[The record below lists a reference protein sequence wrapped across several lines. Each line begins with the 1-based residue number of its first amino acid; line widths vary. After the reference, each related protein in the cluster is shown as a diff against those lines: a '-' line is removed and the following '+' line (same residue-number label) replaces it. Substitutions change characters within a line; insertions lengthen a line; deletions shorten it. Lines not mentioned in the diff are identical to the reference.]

1 MLKLEKISHKQFK
14 KKLITAKLQNKILKS
29 KNIVLYN
36 TVLQAKEDSSALDLN
51 KFSKNFIQAFK
62 NIIFKFPAKVK
73 IYEDNSFL
81 NDFTNFSSIAIK
93 NNNLLL
99 RNIVNNKIVSNSS
112 YVHVYKSISS
122 LTNSFFYFSKFI

>member
-73 IYEDNSFL
+73 IYEANSFL